1 MLYISMRLFRALR
14 FGTRKCAVYGS
25 KPWELRVKTMALWGR
40 KPHGFYPEVCLLWW
54 GVMVRTII
62 FYGTNVHASWY
73 KHWCAKDFR
82 QYPQSLWLMLP
93 KSLAWYPKDF
103 GMANVIP
110 YSTIYYTIEHRTI
123 NHIARKFITDK
134 CRCDPNQ
141 TKCMVQL

>member
-1 MLYISMRLFRALR
+1 
-14 FGTRKCAVYGS
+14 
-25 KPWELRVKTMALWGR
+25 
-40 KPHGFYPEVCLLWW
+40 
-54 GVMVRTII
+54 MVQTII

-93 KSLAWYPKDF
+93 KTLAWYPKDF

-134 CRCDPNQ
+134 CRYDSNQ
-141 TKCMVQL
+141 TKCMVQLQYKAWDIYRQLLKFALRVICENNVYTMLY